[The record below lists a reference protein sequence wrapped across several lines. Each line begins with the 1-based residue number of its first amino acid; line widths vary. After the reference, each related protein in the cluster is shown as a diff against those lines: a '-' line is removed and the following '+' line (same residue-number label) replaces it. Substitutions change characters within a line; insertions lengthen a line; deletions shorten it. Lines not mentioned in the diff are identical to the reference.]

1 MKRNKVNRNWGWVD
15 AKGKILGRMASE
27 VAYFLMGKNKPSYT
41 PYLDMG
47 DYVVVINAKEVVLS
61 GKKESQKKYYHHSQY
76 PGGLKIK
83 TASQI
88 RQNNPQQLVMHAVV
102 GMMPKTKLAKIMLKK
117 LFIYPNSTH
126 PYTEKFILNY
136 NHG

>member
-1 MKRNKVNRNWGWVD
+1 MKSNQVNRNWRLVD